1 MLPRDS
7 DTAPRVPG
15 AIDRPI
21 LCHDQPVTLPLAHL
35 HRYSTRLIVMLVV
48 GIVVAVAANVRGDW
62 SLAVILGW
70 AAACV
75 TYIGWVWIVVGRQDA
90 DTTASH
96 ATRED
101 PSRGVSEFL
110 ILLAG
115 LASLGAIVV
124 LLLGTNATSGSQRGL
139 LAGVAIVSVA
149 LSWVLVHTL
158 FTLRYASLYYG
169 DSPGGI
175 DFNQPEPPRYSDFAY
190 LAFTIG
196 MTYQVSDTSIQNHS
210 LRMATLRHALLS
222 FPFGSVILAT
232 LINLVA
238 GLLH

>member
-1 MLPRDS
+1 M
-7 DTAPRVPG
+7 T
-15 AIDRPI
+15 I
-21 LCHDQPVTLPLAHL
+21 PLAHL
-35 HRYSTRLIVMLVV
+35 HRYSTRLVVMLVV
-48 GIVVAVAANVRGDW
+48 GIVVGVAAGLPGDW
-62 SLAVILGW
+62 ALAVILGW

-75 TYIGWVWIVVGRQDA
+75 TYIGWVWIVIGRQDA
-90 DTTASH
+90 DSTASH
-96 ATRED
+96 AIRED
-101 PSRGVSEFL
+101 PSRGASEFL
-110 ILLAG
+110 ILFAG

-124 LLLGTNATSGSQRGL
+124 LLLGTPATSGSQRGL
-139 LAGVAIVSVA
+139 LAGVAIASVA

-158 FTLRYASLYYG
+158 FTLRYASLYYS

-175 DFNQPEPPRYSDFAY
+175 DFNQTEAPRYSDFAY

-210 LRMATLRHALLS
+210 LRMTTLRHALLS